1 MIRRIDNIANR
12 IVSLAAKQPAPRLV
26 LILDDGSKRNV
37 FGDLPESLAALPIP
51 EGRRVVSI
59 EKPANMDDLSAA
71 LYDWFEDIAT
81 GQATLDKPTRPDI
94 VPEKPAE
101 PVQWPERNHNLI

>member
-1 MIRRIDNIANR
+1 MSRRIDNLTCR
-12 IVSLAAKQPAPRLV
+12 IIRLAAQQPAPSLV
-26 LILDDGSKRNV
+26 LLLDDGSRQNV
-37 FGDLPESLAALPIP
+37 FGMLPEALAALPIP

-59 EKPANMDDLSAA
+59 KKPANMDDLSAA

-94 VPEKPAE
+94 VPEDPAE